1 MHPSSPSAAGS
12 PSPDSS
18 VIAST
23 PGVAPHEVAVIRATE
38 AATAQI
44 ARILQAEELTD
55 QAVRVAIA
63 DRSPTGFQY
72 QLEFCDQSERKPTDL
87 VFEQEGLV
95 FYIAGDSVDDLR
107 GTTLDYVD
115 TGFSAGFKFD
125 NPNRPKL
132 LEDPIAE
139 RVHRVLQD
147 QINPGVASHGGHVQ
161 LLDVKDGT
169 VYVRLGGGCQGCG
182 QADSTVKDGIQ
193 TAICAAVPEIHTV
206 LDVTDHAAGTN
217 PYFQG

>member
-1 MHPSSPSAAGS
+1 MQSPFSSAPSSGAPSASIDVTEPLA
-12 PSPDSS
+12 PDL
-18 VIAST
+18 V
-23 PGVAPHEVAVIRATE
+23 VLRATDV
-38 AATAQI
+38 ATAQI
-44 ARILQAEELTD
+44 ARILEQEELSD

-63 DRSPTGFQY
+63 ERSPTGFQY
-72 QLEFCDQSERKPTDL
+72 QLEFCDRSERRDDDL
-87 VFEQEGLV
+87 VFEQGPLL
-95 FYIAGDSVDDLR
+95 FYIAGDSVGDLR

-115 TGFSAGFKFD
+115 NGFSAGFKFD

-161 LLDVKDGT
+161 LLDVKEGT
-169 VYVRLGGGCQGCG
+169 VYLKLGGGCQGCG
-182 QADSTVKDGIQ
+182 QADTTVKEGIQ

-217 PYFQG
+217 PYYQG

>member
-1 MHPSSPSAAGS
+1 MQSPSPSSPSPAAV
-12 PSPDSS
+12 SS
-18 VIAST
+18 NAE
-23 PGVAPHEVAVIRATE
+23 GVVLRATE
-38 AATAQI
+38 AARTQI
-44 ARILQAEELTD
+44 AHILEQEALVD

-72 QLEFCDQSERKPTDL
+72 QLEFCDRSERSDSDL
-87 VFEQEGLV
+87 VLAQDELL

-115 TGFSAGFKFD
+115 TGFSAGFKFE

-139 RVHRVLQD
+139 RVFRVLQD
-147 QINPGVASHGGHVQ
+147 EINPGVAAHGGHVQ
-161 LLDVKDGT
+161 LLDVKEGT
-169 VYVRLGGGCQGCG
+169 VYLKLGGGCQGCG

>member
-1 MHPSSPSAAGS
+1 MQPSSSSAA
-12 PSPDSS
+12 DSS
-18 VIAST
+18 AVDSSAAS
-23 PGVAPHEVAVIRATE
+23 AAVIRATE

-44 ARILQAEELTD
+44 ARILASEELTD

-63 DRSPTGFQY
+63 ERSPTGFQY
-72 QLEFCDQSERKPTDL
+72 QLEFCDRSERKPSDL
-87 VFEQEGLV
+87 VLEQDQLL
-95 FYIAGDSVDDLR
+95 FYVAGDSVDDLR
-107 GTTLDYVD
+107 GTALDYVD

-132 LEDPIAE
+132 LDDPIAE
-139 RVHRVLQD
+139 RVFRVLQD

-193 TAICAAVPEIHTV
+193 SAVCAAVPEIHTV

>member
-1 MHPSSPSAAGS
+1 M
-12 PSPDSS
+12 D
-18 VIAST
+18 
-23 PGVAPHEVAVIRATE
+23 APLLRATE
-38 AATAQI
+38 VAIKQI
-44 ARILQAEELTD
+44 KHILEEEQLTD
-55 QAVRVAIA
+55 QAVRVGIG

-72 QLEFCDQSERKPTDL
+72 QLEFCDRADRRDDDVVL
-87 VFEQEGLV
+87 EQDDTV
-95 FYIAGDSVDDLR
+95 FYVLGDSAEDLR

-139 RVHRVLQD
+139 RVHRVIQD

-161 LLDVKDGT
+161 LLDVKEGT
-169 VYVRLGGGCQGCG
+169 AYVRLGGGCQGCG
-182 QADSTVKDGIQ
+182 HADTTVKQGIEA
-193 TAICAAVPEIHTV
+193 AIFEAVPEIHTV

-217 PYFQG
+217 PYYQG

>member
-1 MHPSSPSAAGS
+1 MME
-12 PSPDSS
+12 
-18 VIAST
+18 T
-23 PGVAPHEVAVIRATE
+23 PPLRATEVAVS
-38 AATAQI
+38 QI
-44 ARILQAEELTD
+44 KRILEQEELVD

-72 QLEFCDQSERKPTDL
+72 QLEFCDQTEKTERDL
-87 VFEQEGLV
+87 TFEQDELL
-95 FYIAGDSVDDLR
+95 FYVAADSVDDLV

-132 LEDPIAE
+132 LENPIAE
-139 RVHRVLQD
+139 RVHRVIQD
-147 QINPGVASHGGHVQ
+147 KINPGVASHGGNVQ

-182 QADSTVKDGIQ
+182 HADTTVKEGIQ
-193 TAICAAVPEIHTV
+193 AAICEEVPEVHTV

>member
-1 MHPSSPSAAGS
+1 MEPQSAPLLVTA
-12 PSPDSS
+12 
-18 VIAST
+18 
-23 PGVAPHEVAVIRATE
+23 

-44 ARILQAEELTD
+44 KRILEQEALSQ
-55 QAVRVAIA
+55 QAVKVAIA
-63 DRSPTGFQY
+63 ERSATGFQY
-72 QLEFCDQSERKPTDL
+72 QLEFVDRADQREGDL
-87 VFEQEGLV
+87 VLEQDELV
-95 FYIAGDSVDDLR
+95 FFVDGASVDALV

-132 LEDPIAE
+132 LEDPVAE
-139 RVHRVLQD
+139 RVHRVIQD

-169 VYVRLGGGCQGCG
+169 AFVRLGGGCQGCG

-193 TAICAAVPEIHTV
+193 RAIRDAVPEIHSV

-217 PYFQG
+217 PYFQP

>member
-1 MHPSSPSAAGS
+1 M
-12 PSPDSS
+12 D
-18 VIAST
+18 
-23 PGVAPHEVAVIRATE
+23 APLLRATPV
-38 AATAQI
+38 AIKQI
-44 ARILQAEELTD
+44 KHILEEEQLAE
-55 QAVRVAIA
+55 QAVRVGIGE
-63 DRSPTGFQY
+63 RSPTGFQY
-72 QLEFCDQSERKPTDL
+72 QLEFCDRSDKGDDDVVL
-87 VFEQEGLV
+87 EQDELT
-95 FYIAGDSVDDLR
+95 FYIAGDSADDLR

-139 RVHRVLQD
+139 RVHRVIQD
-147 QINPGVASHGGHVQ
+147 QINPGVASHGGYVQ

-169 VYVRLGGGCQGCG
+169 VYVKLGGGCQGCG

-193 TAICAAVPEIHTV
+193 AAIVAAVPEIHSV

-217 PYFQG
+217 PYFQA

>member
-1 MHPSSPSAAGS
+1 MQ
-12 PSPDSS
+12 
-18 VIAST
+18 T
-23 PGVAPHEVAVIRATE
+23 PPLRATDV
-38 AATAQI
+38 ATAQI
-44 ARILQAEELTD
+44 KRILEQEELSD

-63 DRSPTGFQY
+63 ERSPTGFQY
-72 QLEFCDQSERKPTDL
+72 QLEFVDRGEKRDTD
-87 VFEQEGLV
+87 FTFQQDELV
-95 FYIAGDSVDDLR
+95 FYVAGDSVTDLT

-132 LEDPIAE
+132 LENPIAE
-139 RVHRVLQD
+139 RVHRVIQD
-147 QINPGVASHGGHVQ
+147 KINPGVASHGGNVQ

-182 QADSTVKDGIQ
+182 HADTTVKEGIQ
-193 TAICAAVPEIHTV
+193 AAICDEVPEVHTV

>member
-1 MHPSSPSAAGS
+1 MEPQSAPLLVTA
-12 PSPDSS
+12 
-18 VIAST
+18 
-23 PGVAPHEVAVIRATE
+23 

-44 ARILQAEELTD
+44 KRILEQEALSE
-55 QAVRVAIA
+55 QAVKVAIA
-63 DRSPTGFQY
+63 ERSATGFQY
-72 QLEFCDQSERKPTDL
+72 QLEFVDRADKREGDL
-87 VFEQEGLV
+87 VLEHEELV
-95 FYIAGDSVDDLR
+95 FFVDGASVDALV

-139 RVHRVLQD
+139 RVHRVIQD

-169 VYVRLGGGCQGCG
+169 VFVRLGGGCQGCG

-193 TAICAAVPEIHTV
+193 RAIRDAVPEIHSV

-217 PYFQG
+217 PYFQP

>member
-1 MHPSSPSAAGS
+1 MQPSSSSAAGS
-12 PSPDSS
+12 SAVDSS
-18 VIAST
+18 AAS
-23 PGVAPHEVAVIRATE
+23 AAVIRATE

-44 ARILQAEELTD
+44 VRILASEELTD

-63 DRSPTGFQY
+63 ERSPTGFQY
-72 QLEFCDQSERKPTDL
+72 QLEFCDRSERKPSDL
-87 VFEQEGLV
+87 VLEQDPLV
-95 FYIAGDSVDDLR
+95 FYVAGDSVEDLR
-107 GTTLDYVD
+107 GTALDYVD

-139 RVHRVLQD
+139 RVFRVLQD

-182 QADSTVKDGIQ
+182 QADTTVKQGIEA
-193 TAICAAVPEIHTV
+193 AIFEAVPEIHTV
-206 LDVTDHAAGTN
+206 LDVTDHAAGQN
-217 PYFQG
+217 PYYQG

>member
-1 MHPSSPSAAGS
+1 MEPALL
-12 PSPDSS
+12 
-18 VIAST
+18 
-23 PGVAPHEVAVIRATE
+23 RATQVAIE
-38 AATAQI
+38 QI
-44 ARILQAEELTD
+44 KRILAQEELTE
-55 QAVRVAIA
+55 QAVRVGIA

-72 QLEFCDQSERKPTDL
+72 QLEFCDLSERRPSDL
-87 VFEQEGLV
+87 VLEQDGLP
-95 FYIAGDSVDDLR
+95 FYIAEDSVDDLR

-115 TGFSAGFKFD
+115 TGFSAGFKFE

-139 RVHRVLQD
+139 RVHRVIQD

-182 QADSTVKDGIQ
+182 HADTTVKDGIQ
-193 TAICAAVPEIHTV
+193 TAICDAVPEIHTV

-217 PYFQG
+217 PYYQGS